1 MDLPEL
7 MTQQTPIQ
15 KNRTQNLRF
24 FKYSDSR
31 IDGTHKT
38 TEMYHLSGF
47 IPAFVCSE
55 EENQNTKMAF
65 SQKDMF
71 EIEISCRCAILV
83 CRSSWLCRRHE
94 VGSLKTVIKTYKE
107 RMCHLRER
115 CTHHADHTHHTSY
128 TCPRTRIYIISVNSF
143 MQPSSNFPK
152 TFFWQCQRV
161 PSQCVCV
168 CKQKWRGP

>member
-1 MDLPEL
+1 
-7 MTQQTPIQ
+7 
-15 KNRTQNLRF
+15 
-24 FKYSDSR
+24 
-31 IDGTHKT
+31 
-38 TEMYHLSGF
+38 
-47 IPAFVCSE
+47 
-55 EENQNTKMAF
+55 
-65 SQKDMF
+65 MF

-143 MQPSSNFPK
+143 MQPSSNFPN
-152 TFFWQCQRV
+152 FFLGNVSVCHL
-161 PSQCVCV
+161 SVCV
-168 CKQKWRGP
+168 CANKSGEDRERKPEGNLTLNEGIWKETRRKLRKELDIYPVFRVMILRCAWPQIILETKT